1 MTINRAVRGRP
12 FDSVRPEH
20 VVRQAHRT
28 IVNIPFALSLS
39 KGKRY
44 VVLRTGLSSHMLSA
58 GGILAQLI
66 YAQTIRVGSVCRSL
80 FKNILSL

>member
-1 MTINRAVRGRP
+1 VVGPSTP
-12 FDSVRPEH
+12 FVLSMWLDKLT
-20 VVRQAHRT
+20 T